1 MAQSPGFE
9 EFLKKK
15 RIDSVKFKASL
26 AQEWLGFM
34 IEFDQSGEA
43 AFDARKK
50 FFLNNLRLQ
59 FPLEEQG

>member
-26 AQEWLGFM
+26 SQEWLSYQA
-34 IEFDQSGEA
+34 EFDQSGEA
-43 AFDARKK
+43 SFDARKK

-59 FPLEEQG
+59 FPLDEPS

>member
-1 MAQSPGFE
+1 MAGFD

-15 RIDSVKFKASL
+15 RIDGEAYKKAMK
-26 AQEWLGFM
+26 AEWGQFRK
-34 IEFDQSGEA
+34 EYEQSGEA

-59 FPLEEQG
+59 FPLKGEDM